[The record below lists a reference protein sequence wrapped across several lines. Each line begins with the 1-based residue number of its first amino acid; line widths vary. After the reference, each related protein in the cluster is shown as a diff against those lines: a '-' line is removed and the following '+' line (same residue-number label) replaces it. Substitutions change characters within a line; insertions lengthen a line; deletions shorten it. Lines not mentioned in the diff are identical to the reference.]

1 MFEAALAGA
10 ADPEIEGVEVARR
23 AALTVSPVD
32 MLEADGHLFA
42 TPADLGYLSGSQALI

>member
-32 MLEADGHLFA
+32 MLEADGHLA